1 MVASLRA
8 GWRWWRTLSDN
19 PIYQRELDTWGS
31 ANPFYAS
38 LRRYLPLLILLGLVL
53 GVCTTVSSP
62 TLFANNELMSTV
74 YCLLCLP
81 GMAINFVTIYGL
93 FTAPALTAPM
103 ISAERYRGTWQL
115 LLTTPQSRR
124 SIVMAKLMAALHR
137 QRIWP
142 FLILLAMFQAS
153 MMACVTM
160 LLGSEG
166 WQIGVLASGTTLL
179 RPLIEV
185 ATAAV
190 LGLTMSLLTT
200 SAVLALVASYSAVIL
215 LKLFNSSVLWGM
227 AASQV
232 SDSRT
237 TAFLASSLAP
247 VLVYGLVSAVGFL
260 LIEWQLRRD
269 LL

>member
-8 GWRWWRTLSDN
+8 GWRWWRTLSQN

-38 LRRYLPLLILLGLVL
+38 LRRYLPLLILLGLLL
-53 GVCTTVSSP
+53 GVCTTVSNP
-62 TLFANNELMSTV
+62 TLFANNELMSLV

-81 GMAINFVTIYGL
+81 GMLINFVTIYGL

-103 ISAERYRGTWQL
+103 I
-115 LLTTPQSRR
+115 
-124 SIVMAKLMAALHR
+124 
-137 QRIWP
+137 
-142 FLILLAMFQAS
+142 
-153 MMACVTM
+153 
-160 LLGSEG
+160 
-166 WQIGVLASGTTLL
+166 
-179 RPLIEV
+179 
-185 ATAAV
+185 
-190 LGLTMSLLTT
+190 

-232 SDSRT
+232 SPSRT

-247 VLVYGLVSAVGFL
+247 VLVYGLISAVGFA
-260 LIEWQLRRD
+260 LIEWRIRQD